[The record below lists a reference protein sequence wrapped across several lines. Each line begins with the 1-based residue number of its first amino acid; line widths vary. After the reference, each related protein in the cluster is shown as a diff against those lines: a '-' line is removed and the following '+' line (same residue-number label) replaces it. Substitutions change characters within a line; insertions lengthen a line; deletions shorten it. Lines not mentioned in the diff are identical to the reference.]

1 MVVVEGVG
9 WAVAEAV
16 VGGGEG
22 RLLLAAR
29 WRRFFAMHIE
39 RVYTP
44 LKTRLARV
52 FHEGSI

>member
-1 MVVVEGVG
+1 M
-9 WAVAEAV
+9 
-16 VGGGEG
+16 GGGEG